1 MHDVLPAMPVC
12 CHAYAYAR
20 RSWLARFC
28 AAGLGRDG
36 SIQAIRSSLEIDSS
50 QLCGVLRQRAA
61 PITHGVDRQTAG
73 LQGYYRDRTLPR
85 PRLMRRRR
93 PSRIRIEPTVGYPQ
107 RTHA

>member
-12 CHAYAYAR
+12 CHAYAR
-20 RSWLARFC
+20 RTWLARIC